1 MDWKELLKVDL
12 EEARRLTARHA
23 PEEIEGFTPLTPQ
36 QARKKNRLELN
47 WNSWKHVLSEDE
59 QKAGNYILDMMSK
72 RPKDFDKFA
81 DSFQL
86 MFREHIVRNPPPKTT
101 SLVDRAKEMNRKH
114 PRMGSGRK

>member
-1 MDWKELLKVDL
+1 
-12 EEARRLTARHA
+12 
-23 PEEIEGFTPLTPQ
+23 
-36 QARKKNRLELN
+36 
-47 WNSWKHVLSEDE
+47 
-59 QKAGNYILDMMSK
+59 MMSK